1 MTDPRPSSAPLRGTR
16 RQLCFVAALM
26 LAVVAIA
33 LAGVAIVRHRDAP
46 SALPEVSAPAAAE
59 PTTQD
64 KPSGTKP
71 KSRRAAAVPELVPG
85 SKLDDDH
92 FAQISAEVV
101 IAAMGLKRDKDWETN
116 VLLYMQKTLDKAGLS
131 VEEYNKYARA
141 LYDNPDRGRAVAENI
156 MMRVEKKIGYRV
168 SMDKLPMFKFDEK
181 TVKELQKKL
190 EK

>member
-1 MTDPRPSSAPLRGTR
+1 
-16 RQLCFVAALM
+16 
-26 LAVVAIA
+26 
-33 LAGVAIVRHRDAP
+33 
-46 SALPEVSAPAAAE
+46 
-59 PTTQD
+59 
-64 KPSGTKP
+64 
-71 KSRRAAAVPELVPG
+71 
-85 SKLDDDH
+85 
-92 FAQISAEVV
+92 
-101 IAAMGLKRDKDWETN
+101 
-116 VLLYMQKTLDKAGLS
+116 MQKTLDKAGLS